1 MNIFEED
8 LTDDALEFATK
19 AHSGQFRR
27 NGKEY
32 IEHPKAVAA
41 HVKRVKPLSHKID
54 TLQAAAYLHDT
65 REDTEVTD
73 AEILEQ
79 FGPEVLTL
87 VHELTSDEK
96 ELARL
101 GKTQYLK
108 KKFSGI
114 SSWALVIKLADRLD
128 NVSDLLDADPEWARK
143 YTKQTQEILQYLEQ
157 NRMLTKTQQ
166 KLVDEIRS
174 MIVDF
179 VFDMN
184 ESKGA

>member
-1 MNIFEED
+1 MTYEEG
-8 LTDDALEFATK
+8 LADDALEFATK
-19 AHSGQFRR
+19 AHSGQYRR

-41 HVKRVKPLSHKID
+41 HVKRVKPQSHKID

-65 REDTEVTD
+65 REDTPTTD
-73 AEILEQ
+73 AEILQQ

-87 VHELTSDEK
+87 VHELTSDEH
-96 ELARL
+96 ELERL
-101 GKTQYLK
+101 GKTAYLK

-128 NVSDLLDADPEWARK
+128 NVSDLEDANPEWARK
-143 YTKQTQEILQYLEQ
+143 YVQQTQEILVYLEQ

-166 KLVDEIRS
+166 RLVDEIRS

-179 VFDMN
+179 LFDI
-184 ESKGA
+184 EEEGA